1 MIEEKRYK
9 ETIFI
14 CREEIHYLVF
24 NLVKH
29 KYKEFRIYSLM
40 EAYGLFF
47 NKINEDLNK
56 NILKNSDLSIHDI
69 IAYENSLKNY
79 NDINLE
85 TRAILEKILKKKE
98 DFSKNMFY
106 FIGYSKTEKYI
117 KELIDNNKILNTK
130 FYEDIKS
137 TNDYEQNIMYFNSIN
152 EEIEY
157 IFRCIQKDINNS
169 QKVRIIIDPLY
180 YEFYLKL
187 AANNYGIFLV
197 DMDKNVIK
205 ESIIYK
211 DLYRISNKGKS
222 LIKYLELNEYIYRD
236 KEVYS
241 YILKILKEYNIDFYE
256 NKRVNLEAL
265 FDKIEYN
272 ISEKEVGFNSK
283 FDVID
288 GKKTYILGCDKILK
302 NMNNLFLYNFA
313 VSHGTKI
320 ILSAS
325 KNEKDQNLFSFYKTK
340 EQSKEANKNNN
351 QKKEVF
357 NDYRRKISIT
367 SDEME
372 EYNLCPFRY
381 YCRFVLGIN
390 IDNPS
395 IEKFD
400 KYSKMV
406 IDKAYDLSSSIEKIT
421 KNISNNF
428 DFNYKEELFLK
439 RINLDLIKVNRTI
452 QRRIDSF
459 KFQAINIEIKNNLH
473 YLSKIDEKY
482 FIKDCIDVL
491 IIFNGQNYAIIN
503 YTYKDKVFNYNLI
516 KEGIGARLLIDII
529 LLVENFNIK
538 TSDII
543 GSFYQPLRSLNSN
556 ISKPFEYDESFLLE
570 GIYTED
576 IDKLKLFDDSFLAN
590 KESFNI
596 KNLFLKDDGTLKKS
610 NNLFDESKLNQMIC
624 EMKSKILETIKSI
637 NNKKFDPHPFKNK
650 FLDACKCCKYKEICQ
665 KDE

>member
-1 MIEEKRYK
+1 MIEERYK

-14 CREEIHYLVF
+14 CREEINSLLF

-56 NILKNSDLSIHDI
+56 YILKNSDLSIRDI
-69 IAYENSLKNY
+69 IEYENSLKIY
-79 NDINLE
+79 NNINFE
-85 TRAILEKILKKKE
+85 TRILLEKILKKKE
-98 DFSKNMFY
+98 DFSKNTFY
-106 FIGYSKTEKYI
+106 FIGYSKNEKYI

-130 FYEDIKS
+130 FYENIKS
-137 TNDYEQNIMYFNSIN
+137 ANDYEQNIMYFNSID
-152 EEIEY
+152 EEMKY
-157 IFRCIQKDINNS
+157 IFEHIQKDINNS
-169 QKVRIIIDPLY
+169 KEVRIIIDPFY
-180 YEFYLKL
+180 YEFYIKL
-187 AANNYGIFLV
+187 AAKNYGISLI

-211 DLYRISNKGKS
+211 DLYRTSNRGKS
-222 LIKYLELNEYIYRD
+222 LIKYLELNEYIYQN

-241 YILKILKEYNIDFYE
+241 YILDILKEYNIDFYE
-256 NKRVNLEAL
+256 NKRANLEAL
-265 FDKIEYN
+265 FDKIEFN
-272 ISEKEVGFNSK
+272 ILAKEVGFTSK
-283 FDVID
+283 FEVFN
-288 GKKTYILGCDKILK
+288 GKKTYILGCDKVLK

-320 ILSAS
+320 ILSAN
-325 KNEKDQNLFSFYKTK
+325 KNQKDQNFFNFYKTN
-340 EQSKEANKNNN
+340 EQSKEVNKINNH
-351 QKKEVF
+351 KAEIY
-357 NDYRRKISIT
+357 NDYRRKIAIT

-381 YCRFVLGIN
+381 YCRFILGIK

-400 KYSKMV
+400 KYSKTI
-406 IDKAYDLSSSIEKIT
+406 IDNVYGLSSSIEKIT
-421 KNISNNF
+421 KNLSNNF

-439 RINLDLIKVNRTI
+439 RINLDLIKVNKTI

-459 KFQAINIEIKNNLH
+459 NYQNTNIEIKNNLH
-473 YLSKIDEKY
+473 YLSKIDENY
-482 FIKDCIDVL
+482 FINDCIDVL
-491 IIFNGQNYAIIN
+491 IIYNNQNYVIIN
-503 YTYKDKVFNYNLI
+503 YTYKDKLFNCNLI
-516 KEGIGARLLIDII
+516 KEGIGAKLLINII
-529 LLVENFNIK
+529 LLMENFNIK
-538 TSDII
+538 ASDII

-576 IDKLKLFDDSFLAN
+576 IDKMKLFDDSFLVN

-596 KNLFLKDDGTLKKS
+596 KNLVLKDDRTLKKS
-610 NNLFDESKLNQMIC
+610 NNLFDESKLNQMIF
-624 EMKSKILETIKSI
+624 ELKGKILETIKSI
-637 NNKKFDPHPFKNK
+637 NNKKFAPHPFKNN
-650 FLDACKCCKYKEICQ
+650 FLDACKCCYYKEICQ
-665 KDE
+665 KDD